1 MNKTLNTQ
9 IVLEHRLDAEAVDFI
24 ERMVAAGH
32 ELNLT
37 DQGPQPT
44 LLIGAGKNPFTGA
57 EVLAMAKWARKEAAL
72 TRAFR
77 VLSMYYPN
85 GMTGRAFNEEQAAC
99 RARLNAMDEELGKR
113 CGPDVSA
120 TAKTTDGAPDEL

>member
-1 MNKTLNTQ
+1 MNKTLNVQ
-9 IVLEHRLDAEAVDFI
+9 IGLGHKLDAEAVDFI

-44 LLIGAGKNPFTGA
+44 LLISAGKNPFTGA
-57 EVLAMAKWARKEAAL
+57 EVVEIAKWATKERVL

-77 VLSMYYPN
+77 VLSKAYPN
-85 GMTGRAFNEEQAAC
+85 GM
-99 RARLNAMDEELGKR
+99 
-113 CGPDVSA
+113 
-120 TAKTTDGAPDEL
+120 GA

>member
-9 IVLEHRLDAEAVDFI
+9 LVLEHKLDAEAVHFI
-24 ERMVAAGH
+24 ECMAAAGH

-44 LLIGAGKNPFTGA
+44 LLISAGKNPFTGA
-57 EVLAMAKWARKEAAL
+57 EVVEIAKWATKERAL

-77 VLSMYYPN
+77 VLSKAYPD
-85 GMTGRAFNEEQAAC
+85 GM
-99 RARLNAMDEELGKR
+99 K
-113 CGPDVSA
+113 
-120 TAKTTDGAPDEL
+120 

>member
-9 IVLEHRLDAEAVDFI
+9 IVLTHKLDAEAVDFI

-44 LLIGAGKNPFTGA
+44 LLISAGKNSFTGA
-57 EVLAMAKWARKEAAL
+57 ELMAIANWTKKEHL
-72 TRAFR
+72 LSKAFR

-85 GMTGRAFNEEQAAC
+85 GM
-99 RARLNAMDEELGKR
+99 
-113 CGPDVSA
+113 
-120 TAKTTDGAPDEL
+120 GA

>member
-44 LLIGAGKNPFTGA
+44 ILISAGKNPFTGA
-57 EVLAMAKWARKEAAL
+57 EVLAIAKWATKEAAL

-77 VLSMYYPN
+77 VLSMHYPN
-85 GMTGRAFNEEQAAC
+85 GMG
-99 RARLNAMDEELGKR
+99 D
-113 CGPDVSA
+113 
-120 TAKTTDGAPDEL
+120 

>member
-1 MNKTLNTQ
+1 MNETLNTQ
-9 IVLEHRLDAEAVDFI
+9 IVLEHRLDGEAVDFI

-37 DQGPQPT
+37 DQGPQPA
-44 LLIGAGKNPFTGA
+44 LLISAGKNPFTGA
-57 EVLAMAKWARKEAAL
+57 EVLAIAKWATKERAL

-85 GMTGRAFNEEQAAC
+85 GMTGRAFNEEQTAC
-99 RARLNAMDEELGKR
+99 RARLEAMDEELGKR
-113 CGPDVSA
+113 RGPNKSA
-120 TAKTTDGAPDEL
+120 TTKTTDGEPDEL

>member
-57 EVLAMAKWARKEAAL
+57 EVLTIAKWARKEAAL

-77 VLSMYYPN
+77 VLAMYYPN
-85 GMTGRAFNEEQAAC
+85 GMG
-99 RARLNAMDEELGKR
+99 
-113 CGPDVSA
+113 S
-120 TAKTTDGAPDEL
+120 